1 MEKKETEKSEEPVE
15 ANKEEKEKKESEE
28 ELKLKELEDKFLRLY
43 AEFENFRKRTAK
55 EQEGIA
61 ERAKASL
68 LLKLLPV
75 LDELELATVH
85 TKDKGE
91 KSNEKVGIEMI
102 YKNMMKILTQEGL
115 SEMDTLGKQF
125 DPYYH
130 EAVREAD
137 GEEGKVVEVI
147 QKGYMFKGVVLRHAK
162 VVVGKKKEE
171 KRKEEKENKDD
182 KVGG

>member
-1 MEKKETEKSEEPVE
+1 MGSKEAEKGEETREAKKEGGETKK
-15 ANKEEKEKKESEE
+15 AEEKEKKVEE

-43 AEFENFRKRTAK
+43 AEFENFRKRTAR
-55 EQEGIA
+55 EQEGVA
-61 ERAKASL
+61 QRVKASL

-75 LDELELATVH
+75 LDELELAVAH

-91 KSNEKVGIEMI
+91 RSNEKIGIEMI

-115 SEMDTLGKQF
+115 SEMDVLGKQF

-130 EAVREAD
+130 EAVREGD

-147 QKGYMFKGVVLRHAK
+147 QKGYMFNGEVLRHAK
-162 VVVGKKKEE
+162 VVIGKKRGEE
-171 KRKEEKENKDD
+171 K
-182 KVGG
+182 